1 MQTKRDMYAGSL
13 WIPDLD
19 QRYRDRGVLKRGLLC
34 DRHMYATH
42 ELLRY
47 QFPHLHG
54 LQSTLLSQRE
64 FRTIRCHDSVVEGKV
79 YYHKLN
85 YKFM

>member
-1 MQTKRDMYAGSL
+1 MQTKRGSYAGSL
-13 WIPDLD
+13 WIPHLDL
-19 QRYRDRGVLKRGLLC
+19 RYRDRGVVKRGLLC
-34 DRHMYATH
+34 DRHMYAAH

-64 FRTIRCHDSVVEGKV
+64 FIEQFTVTTLLLKV
-79 YYHKLN
+79 RLVTMN
-85 YKFM
+85 